1 MWNAYSA
8 SYIKNNKTSNRFIMI
23 ISFLAAMM
31 LSLVSGLFYNL
42 WADQVNQTV
51 AESGTSEV
59 EFTPVV
65 IAYIVVFTIA
75 SLALVM
81 MIHHA
86 FAATM
91 TNRIHQLGILQSIGA
106 TPRQIKSTLVNEVV
120 VLSLPAIIVGNIIGI
135 GLCWAVM
142 SIIIGSTANL
152 RDYTLTFTYH
162 PIVFIGS
169 FGFSMLT
176 AAVSAW
182 IPARKL
188 SRITPLEAIHY
199 GNEPVIKRVKKY
211 RIHSAIFGIYG
222 EMARKS
228 LFVRRKAMRVGTM
241 SILLAVFACISILN
255 MLGVSGLSTERTYF
269 DRYKNNWDFLVTV
282 KGDTYSE
289 ELLNDI
295 RNTEDVTGCIVHRIV
310 NSNTQIPT
318 DYLSSDVQKLSLEKL
333 NSSFVANEAGAY
345 NTKVPIFILDDKSF
359 AEYRGDTNDANVV
372 AVNIIWDSVN
382 SERTD
387 RQYVPFLNEGKEIV
401 LNVNG
406 KDIPVSAFSDALP
419 VLREELTQYALT
431 LVMSESYYATLG
443 FDLKAE
449 ETIYTLKMTDENKN
463 DALEERLQGMLEA
476 YPDYAF
482 EGRVQEL
489 ADEMQIQQG
498 LRMIVYLFAGILTCI
513 GLANIFASTL
523 GQIHQRKRE
532 FARYFAVGLTPKG
545 AAKILAWEAAI
556 VALRPILLT
565 IVVNIPLMALMLDAG
580 GITASDFIAKR
591 LPLTPAILLFA
602 AVIGFVTLAYYLGGK
617 KICNMNLVEVMK
629 DDTMIL

>member
-8 SYIKNNKTSNRFIMI
+8 SYIRNNKTGNRFIMI
-23 ISFLAAMM
+23 ISLLAATM

-42 WADQVNQTV
+42 WMDQVNQTI
-51 AESGTSEV
+51 AAGASGV

-65 IAYIVVFTIA
+65 IAYIAVFTIA
-75 SLALVM
+75 SLALIM

-135 GLCWAVM
+135 GLAWTIM
-142 SIIIGSTANL
+142 SFIISSTANL
-152 RDYTLTFTYH
+152 RDYILTFTYH
-162 PIVFIGS
+162 PLVFLGS

-176 AAVSAW
+176 AAISAW

-211 RIHSAIFGIYG
+211 RIHSALFGIYG

-228 LFVRRKAMRVGTM
+228 LFARRKAMRIGTI

-255 MLGVSGLSTERTYF
+255 MLGVSGLSTEKTYF
-269 DRYKNNWDFLVTV
+269 DRFRDNWDFLVTV
-282 KGDTYSE
+282 KGDTYSVD
-289 ELLNDI
+289 LLGDI

-310 NSNTQIPT
+310 DSSTQIPA
-318 DYLSSDVQKLSLEKL
+318 DYLSSEVQTLGLEKL
-333 NSSFVANEAGAY
+333 SSSFTANEDGSY
-345 NTKVPIFILDDKSF
+345 KTKVPIFILDDSSF
-359 AEYRGDTNDANVV
+359 AEYRGDASDANVV
-372 AVNIIWDSVN
+372 AVNIIWDSIN

-387 RQYVPFLNEGKEIV
+387 RQYVPFLNDSQELI

-406 KDIPVSAFSDALP
+406 TDITVSAFSEALP
-419 VLREELTQYALT
+419 VLREELTQYSLT
-431 LVMSESYYATLG
+431 LVMSESYYASLG
-443 FDLKAE
+443 FDLAAD
-449 ETIYTLKMTDENKN
+449 ETIYTVKMADESKN
-463 DALEERLQGMLEA
+463 DTVEENLLGLLAA

-498 LRMIVYLFAGILTCI
+498 LRMIIYLFSGILTCI

-545 AAKILAWEAAI
+545 AAKILTWEAVI

-565 IVVNIPLMALMLDAG
+565 IIINIPLMAVMLDAG
-580 GITASDFIAKR
+580 GIAAGDFIAKR
-591 LPLTPAILLFA
+591 LPLIPALLLFA
-602 AVIGFVTLAYYLGGK
+602 AVIGFVALAYYLGGK
-617 KICNMNLVEVMK
+617 KICNMNLVEAIRN
-629 DDTMIL
+629 DTLSM

>member
-8 SYIKNNKTSNRFIMI
+8 SYIRNNKTGNRFIMI
-23 ISFLAAMM
+23 ISLLAATM

-42 WADQVNQTV
+42 WMDQVNQTI
-51 AESGTSEV
+51 AAGASGV

-65 IAYIVVFTIA
+65 IAYIAVFTIA
-75 SLALVM
+75 SLALIM

-135 GLCWAVM
+135 GLAWTIM
-142 SIIIGSTANL
+142 SFIISSTANL
-152 RDYTLTFTYH
+152 RDYILTFTYH
-162 PIVFIGS
+162 PLVFLGS

-176 AAVSAW
+176 AAISAW

-211 RIHSAIFGIYG
+211 RIHSALFGIYG

-228 LFVRRKAMRVGTM
+228 LFARRKAMRIGTI

-255 MLGVSGLSTERTYF
+255 MLGVSGLSTEKTYF
-269 DRYKNNWDFLVTV
+269 DRFRDNWDFLVTV
-282 KGDTYSE
+282 KGDTYSVD
-289 ELLNDI
+289 LLGDI

-310 NSNTQIPT
+310 DSSTQIPA
-318 DYLSSDVQKLSLEKL
+318 DYLSSEVQTLGLEKL
-333 NSSFVANEAGAY
+333 SSSFAANEDGSY
-345 NTKVPIFILDDKSF
+345 KTKVPIFILDDSSF
-359 AEYRGDTNDANVV
+359 AEYRGDASDANVV
-372 AVNIIWDSVN
+372 AVNIIWDSIN

-387 RQYVPFLNEGKEIV
+387 RQYVPFLNDSQELI

-406 KDIPVSAFSDALP
+406 TDITVSAFSEALP
-419 VLREELTQYALT
+419 VLREELTQYSLT
-431 LVMSESYYATLG
+431 LVMSESYYASLG
-443 FDLKAE
+443 FDLAAD
-449 ETIYTLKMTDENKN
+449 ETIYTVKMADESKN
-463 DALEERLQGMLEA
+463 DTVEENLLGLLAA

-498 LRMIVYLFAGILTCI
+498 LRMIIYLFSGILTCI

-545 AAKILAWEAAI
+545 AAKILTWEAVI

-565 IVVNIPLMALMLDAG
+565 IIINIPLMAVMLDAG
-580 GITASDFIAKR
+580 GIAAGDFIAKR
-591 LPLTPAILLFA
+591 LPLIPALLLFA
-602 AVIGFVTLAYYLGGK
+602 AVIGFVALAYYLGGR
-617 KICNMNLVEVMK
+617 KICNMNLVEAIK
-629 DDTMIL
+629 DDTLSL

>member
-8 SYIKNNKTSNRFIMI
+8 SYLRHNKTGNRFILV
-23 ISFLAAMM
+23 ISFLASMM
-31 LSLVSGLFYNL
+31 LSLVSGIFYNL
-42 WADQVNQTV
+42 WVDQVNQTV
-51 AESGTSEV
+51 VATGSSQV

-65 IAYIVVFTIA
+65 IAYFAVFTLA
-75 SLALVM
+75 SLALIM

-91 TNRIHQLGILQSIGA
+91 TSRIHQLGILQSIGA
-106 TPRQIKSTLVNEVV
+106 TPRQIKSALVNEVV
-120 VLSLPAIIVGNIIGI
+120 VLSLPAIVVGNLIGI
-135 GLCWAVM
+135 GLSWAIM
-142 SIIIGSTANL
+142 SFIISSTANL
-152 RDYTLTFTYH
+152 RDYTLSFAYH
-162 PIVFIGS
+162 PLVFVGS

-199 GNEPVIKRVKKY
+199 GNEPIIKRVRRY
-211 RIHSAIFGIYG
+211 RITSTIFGVYG
-222 EMARKS
+222 ELARKS

-255 MLGVSGLSTERTYF
+255 MIGVSGLSTERTYF

-289 ELLNDI
+289 DLLNDI
-295 RNTEDVTGCIVHRIV
+295 RNTEDVTGCIVHKIV
-310 NSNTQIPT
+310 NSSTQIPA
-318 DYLSSDVQKLSLEKL
+318 DYLSADVQKLTLEKL
-333 NSSFVANEAGAY
+333 NSSCSANESGSY
-345 NTKVPIFILDDKSF
+345 HTKVPIFILDDASF
-359 AEYRGDTNDANVV
+359 AAYRGDTSDANVV

-387 RQYVPFLNEGKEIV
+387 RQYVPFLDGSKEII

-406 KDIPVSAFSDALP
+406 TDIPVTAFADSLP
-419 VLREELTQYALT
+419 ILREEFTQYALT
-431 LVMSESYYATLG
+431 LVMSESYYAALDFNLT
-443 FDLKAE
+443 AE
-449 ETIYTLKMTDENKN
+449 ETIYTVKMTDESKN
-463 DALEERLQGMLEA
+463 DVLEERLQGLLKA
-476 YPDYAF
+476 YPDYAV

-498 LRMIVYLFAGILTCI
+498 LRMIIYLFTGILTCI

-565 IVVNIPLMALMLDAG
+565 IVVNIPLMAVMLDAG
-580 GITASDFIAKR
+580 GITAADFIAKR
-591 LPLTPAILLFA
+591 LPLVPAILLFV
-602 AVIGFVTLAYYLGGK
+602 AVIGFVALAYYLGGK
-617 KICNMNLVEVMK
+617 KICKMNLAETIK
-629 DDTMIL
+629 DDTLTM

>member
-8 SYIKNNKTSNRFIMI
+8 SYIKNNKTGNRFIMI

-31 LSLVSGLFYNL
+31 LSLISGVFYNL
-42 WADQVNQTV
+42 WADQVNQT
-51 AESGTSEV
+51 AAATGSSQV

-65 IAYIVVFTIA
+65 IAYIAVFTIA
-75 SLALVM
+75 SLALIM

-91 TNRIHQLGILQSIGA
+91 INRIHQLGILQSVGA
-106 TPRQIKSTLVNEVV
+106 TPRQIRSTLVNEVV
-120 VLSLPAIIVGNIIGI
+120 VLSLPAVVVGNVIGI

-142 SIIIGSTANL
+142 AFIISSTANL
-152 RDYTLTFTYH
+152 RDYALTFAYH
-162 PIVFIGS
+162 PLVFFGS

-199 GNEPVIKRVKKY
+199 GNEPVVKRVKKY

-222 EMARKS
+222 EIAYKS
-228 LFVRRKAMRVGTM
+228 LYVRRKAMRVGTM
-241 SILLAVFACISILN
+241 SIFLAVFACISILN
-255 MLGVSGLSTERTYF
+255 MLGVSGLSTQRTYF
-269 DRYKNNWDFLVTV
+269 DRYKNNWDFIVSV

-295 RNTEDVTGCIVHRIV
+295 RNAEDVNGCIVHQIV
-310 NSNTQIPT
+310 NSDTEIPV
-318 DYLSSDVQKLSLEKL
+318 DYLSADVQKLSLEKL
-333 NSSFVANEAGAY
+333 NSSFAANESGVY
-345 NTKVPIFILDDKSF
+345 NTKVTIFILDDKSF
-359 AEYRGDTNDANVV
+359 AEYRGDANDNVV

-387 RQYVPFLNEGKEIV
+387 RRYVPFLNAGKKIV

-406 KDIPVSAFSDALP
+406 KDISVSAFADDLP

-431 LVMSESYYATLG
+431 LVMSESYYENLG

-449 ETIYTLKMTDENKN
+449 KTIYTLKMTDESKN
-463 DALEERLQGMLEA
+463 DVLEERLQGMLEA

-498 LRMIVYLFAGILTCI
+498 LRMLIYLFTGILTCI

-545 AAKILAWEAAI
+545 AVKILAWEAAI

-580 GITASDFIAKR
+580 GITAGDFIAKR
-591 LPLTPAILLFA
+591 LPLVPAILLFT
-602 AVIGFVTLAYYLGGK
+602 AVISFVALAYCLGGK
-617 KICNMNLVEVMK
+617 KICNMNLVATIK
-629 DDTMIL
+629 DDTIML

>member
-1 MWNAYSA
+1 MWNAYSV
-8 SYIKNNKTSNRFIMI
+8 SYIKNNKTGNRFIMI
-23 ISFLAAMM
+23 ISFLASMM

-51 AESGTSEV
+51 AECGTSVV

-135 GLCWAVM
+135 GLCWVVM

-152 RDYTLTFTYH
+152 RDYTLTFAYH

-176 AAVSAW
+176 AAISAW

-188 SRITPLEAIHY
+188 SCITPLEAIHY

-255 MLGVSGLSTERTYF
+255 MLGVSALSTERTYF

-295 RNTEDVTGCIVHRIV
+295 RNTEDVAGCIVHRIV
-310 NSNTQIPT
+310 NGNTQIPA

-333 NSSFVANEAGAY
+333 NSSFAANEAGAY

-359 AEYRGDTNDANVV
+359 AEYRGDANDANVV

-406 KDIPVSAFSDALP
+406 KDIPVSAFNDSLP

-443 FDLKAE
+443 FDLKPD
-449 ETIYTLKMTDENKN
+449 ETIYTIKMTDESKN
-463 DALEERLQGMLEA
+463 DALEEKLQGMLEA
-476 YPDYAF
+476 YPGYAF

-489 ADEMQIQQG
+489 ADEMQIQQD
-498 LRMIVYLFAGILTCI
+498 LRMIIYLFTVILTCI

-545 AAKILAWEAAI
+545 AAKILAHEAAI

-580 GITASDFIAKR
+580 GITAGDFIAKR
-591 LPLTPAILLFA
+591 LPLIPAILLFV
-602 AVIGFVTLAYYLGGK
+602 AVIGFVALAYYLGGK
-617 KICNMNLVEVMK
+617 KICNMNLVEAIK
-629 DDTMIL
+629 DDTLML

>member
-8 SYIKNNKTSNRFIMI
+8 SYIRNNKTGNRFIMV
-23 ISFLAAMM
+23 ISFLVAMM

-51 AESGTSEV
+51 AASGTSQV

-65 IAYIVVFTIA
+65 IAYIAVFTIV
-75 SLALVM
+75 SLALIM

-91 TNRIHQLGILQSIGA
+91 TNRIHQLGILQSVGA
-106 TPRQIKSTLVNEVV
+106 TPRQIKSALVNEVF

-135 GLCWAVM
+135 GLCWGLMAF
-142 SIIIGSTANL
+142 IISATTDL

-162 PIVFIGS
+162 PIVFLGS

-176 AAVSAW
+176 ATVSAW

-199 GNEPVIKRVKKY
+199 GNESVIKRVKKY
-211 RIHSAIFGIYG
+211 RIRSAILGVYG
-222 EMARKS
+222 EIAHKS
-228 LFVRRKAMRVGTM
+228 LYVRRKAMRVGTF

-269 DRYKNNWDFLVTV
+269 DRYKNNWDFLITV
-282 KGDTYSE
+282 KGESYSE
-289 ELLNDI
+289 DLLNDI
-295 RNTEDVTGCIVHRIV
+295 RNTEDVTGCIVHRII
-310 NSNTQIPT
+310 NSNTGIPA
-318 DYLSSDVQKLSLEKL
+318 DYLSNDVQKLSLEKL
-333 NSSFVANEAGAY
+333 NGSFVANESGTY

-359 AEYRGDTNDANVV
+359 AEYRRDISDANVV

-382 SERTD
+382 SERTN
-387 RQYVPFLNEGKEIV
+387 RQYVPFLNKDKEIT

-406 KDIPVSAFSDALP
+406 MDIPVSAFTDALP

-431 LVMSESYYATLG
+431 LVMPESYYATLG
-443 FDLKAE
+443 LDLNAE
-449 ETIYTLKMTDENKN
+449 KTIYTVKITDESKN
-463 DALEERLQGMLEA
+463 DAVEERLQELLEA

-498 LRMIVYLFAGILTCI
+498 LRMIVYLFTGILTCI

-565 IVVNIPLMALMLDAG
+565 IIINIPLMAWMLDAG
-580 GITASDFIAKR
+580 GITAGDFIAKR
-591 LPLTPAILLFA
+591 LPLVPAILLFA
-602 AVIGFVTLAYYLGGK
+602 AVIGFVALAYYLGGR
-617 KICNMNLVEVMK
+617 KICNMNLVEAIK
-629 DDTMIL
+629 DDTLML

>member
-8 SYIKNNKTSNRFIMI
+8 SYIKNNKTGNRFIMI

-51 AESGTSEV
+51 AESGASEV
-59 EFTPVV
+59 AFTPVV

-120 VLSLPAIIVGNIIGI
+120 VLSLPATIVGNIIGI
-135 GLCWAVM
+135 GLCWTVM
-142 SIIIGSTANL
+142 EFIISSTANL
-152 RDYTLTFTYH
+152 RDYVLTFTYH
-162 PIVFIGS
+162 PLVFFGS

-199 GNEPVIKRVKKY
+199 GNEPLIKRVKKY
-211 RIHSAIFGIYG
+211 RIQSAILGIYS
-222 EMARKS
+222 EMAHKS

-241 SILLAVFACISILN
+241 SIFLAVFACISILN
-255 MLGVSGLSTERTYF
+255 MLGVSGLSTQRTYF
-269 DRYKNNWDFLVTV
+269 DHYKNNWDFLVTV
-282 KGDTYSE
+282 KGDTYSKD
-289 ELLNDI
+289 LLNDI
-295 RNTEDVTGCIVHRIV
+295 RNTEDVAGCIVHRIV
-310 NSNTQIPT
+310 YSNTQIPM
-318 DYLSSDVQKLSLEKL
+318 DYLSADVQKLSLEKL
-333 NSSFVANEAGAY
+333 NSNFVSNEADMY
-345 NTKVPIFILDDKSF
+345 HTKVPIFILDDKSF
-359 AEYRGDTNDANVV
+359 TEYCGNTNDSKVV
-372 AVNIIWDSVN
+372 AVNIIWDSV
-382 SERTD
+382 SSKRTN
-387 RQYVPFLNEGKEIV
+387 RQYIPFLNEDKEIV
-401 LNVNG
+401 LNINE
-406 KDIPVSAFSDALP
+406 KDIPVSAFADALP

-431 LVMSESYYATLG
+431 LVMSESYYTTLG
-443 FDLKAE
+443 FDLMSEK
-449 ETIYTLKMTDENKN
+449 TIYTLKMTDESKN
-463 DALEERLQGMLEA
+463 DALEERLQGLLEA
-476 YPDYAF
+476 YPHYAF
-482 EGRVQEL
+482 ESRVQEL

-498 LRMIVYLFAGILTCI
+498 LRMIIYLFTGILTCI
-513 GLANIFASTL
+513 GIANIFASML

-565 IVVNIPLMALMLDAG
+565 IVVNIPLMALMLHAG
-580 GITASDFIAKR
+580 GITAGDFIAKR
-591 LPLTPAILLFA
+591 LPLVPAILLFVA
-602 AVIGFVTLAYYLGGK
+602 IIGFVALAYYLGGK
-617 KICNMNLVEVMK
+617 KICNMSLVEAIK
-629 DDTMIL
+629 DDTLML

>member
-8 SYIKNNKTSNRFIMI
+8 SYIRNNKTGNRFIMI
-23 ISFLAAMM
+23 ISLLAATM

-42 WADQVNQTV
+42 WMDQVNQTI
-51 AESGTSEV
+51 AAGASGV

-65 IAYIVVFTIA
+65 IAYIAVFTIA
-75 SLALVM
+75 SLALIM

-135 GLCWAVM
+135 GLAWTIM
-142 SIIIGSTANL
+142 SFIISSTANL
-152 RDYTLTFTYH
+152 RDYILTFTYH
-162 PIVFIGS
+162 PLVFLGS

-176 AAVSAW
+176 AAISAW

-211 RIHSAIFGIYG
+211 RIHSALFGIYG

-228 LFVRRKAMRVGTM
+228 LFARRKAMRIGTI

-255 MLGVSGLSTERTYF
+255 MLGVSGLSTEKTYF
-269 DRYKNNWDFLVTV
+269 DRFRDNWDFLVTV
-282 KGDTYSE
+282 KGDTYSAD
-289 ELLNDI
+289 LLGDI

-310 NSNTQIPT
+310 NSSTQIPA
-318 DYLSSDVQKLSLEKL
+318 DYLSSEVQTLGLEKL
-333 NSSFVANEAGAY
+333 NSSFTANEDGSY
-345 NTKVPIFILDDKSF
+345 KTKVPIFILDDHSF
-359 AEYRGDTNDANVV
+359 AEYRGDVSDANVV

-387 RQYVPFLNEGKEIV
+387 RQYVPFLNDSQELI

-406 KDIPVSAFSDALP
+406 TDITVSAFSEALP
-419 VLREELTQYALT
+419 VLREELTQYSLT
-431 LVMSESYYATLG
+431 LVMSESYYASLG
-443 FDLKAE
+443 FDLAAD
-449 ETIYTLKMTDENKN
+449 ETIYTVKMADESKN
-463 DALEERLQGMLEA
+463 DTVEENLLGLLAA

-498 LRMIVYLFAGILTCI
+498 LRMIIYLFSGILTCI

-545 AAKILAWEAAI
+545 AAKILTWEAVI

-565 IVVNIPLMALMLDAG
+565 IIINIPLMAVMLDAG
-580 GITASDFIAKR
+580 GIAAGDFIAKR
-591 LPLTPAILLFA
+591 LPLIPALLLFA
-602 AVIGFVTLAYYLGGK
+602 AVIGFVALAYYLGGR
-617 KICNMNLVEVMK
+617 KICNMNLVEAIK
-629 DDTMIL
+629 DDTLSL

>member
-8 SYIKNNKTSNRFIMI
+8 SYVRHNKTGNRFIMV
-23 ISFLAAMM
+23 ISFLASMM
-31 LSLVSGLFYNL
+31 LSLVSGVFYNL
-42 WADQVNQTV
+42 WADQVNQ
-51 AESGTSEV
+51 AGSSQV

-65 IAYIVVFTIA
+65 IAYIAVFTIA
-75 SLALVM
+75 SLALIM

-91 TNRIHQLGILQSIGA
+91 TSRIHQLGILQSIGA
-106 TPRQIKSTLVNEVV
+106 TPRQIKSALVNEVV
-120 VLSLPAIIVGNIIGI
+120 VLSLPTIVIGNLIGI
-135 GLCWAVM
+135 GLSWALV
-142 SIIIGSTANL
+142 SFIISSTANL
-152 RDYTLTFTYH
+152 RDYTMTFAYH
-162 PIVFIGS
+162 PLVFVGS

-199 GNEPVIKRVKKY
+199 GNEPIIKRVRRY
-211 RIHSAIFGIYG
+211 RIHSAIFGVYG
-222 EMARKS
+222 ELARKS

-289 ELLNDI
+289 DLLNDI
-295 RNTEDVTGCIVHRIV
+295 RNTEDVTGCIVHKIV
-310 NSNTQIPT
+310 NSNTQIPA
-318 DYLSSDVQKLSLEKL
+318 DYLSADVQKLTLEKL
-333 NSSFVANEAGAY
+333 NSSFTANEAGSY
-345 NTKVPIFILDDKSF
+345 NTKVPIFILDDASF
-359 AEYRGDTNDANVV
+359 AAYRGDSSDANVV

-387 RQYVPFLNEGKEIV
+387 RQYVPFLDSSKEIT

-406 KDIPVSAFSDALP
+406 ADIPVTAFADSLP
-419 VLREELTQYALT
+419 ILREELTQYALT

-443 FDLKAE
+443 FNLTAE
-449 ETIYTLKMTDENKN
+449 ETIYTVKMTDESKN
-463 DALEERLQGMLEA
+463 DVLEERLQGLVEA

-489 ADEMQIQQG
+489 ADEMQIQQA
-498 LRMIVYLFAGILTCI
+498 LRMIVYLFAGLLTCI

-580 GITASDFIAKR
+580 GISAADFIAKR
-591 LPLTPAILLFA
+591 LPLVPAILLFV
-602 AVIGFVTLAYYLGGK
+602 AVIGFVALAYYLGGK
-617 KICNMNLVEVMK
+617 KICNMNLAETIK
-629 DDTMIL
+629 DDTLTM

>member
-8 SYIKNNKTSNRFIMI
+8 GYIRNNKTGNRFIMI
-23 ISFLAAMM
+23 ISFLASVM

-42 WADQVNQTV
+42 WADQAGKNL
-51 AESGTSEV
+51 AESGVSKV
-59 EFTPVV
+59 ECTPAV

-75 SLALVM
+75 SLALIM

-106 TPRQIKSTLVNEVV
+106 TPRQIKSTLVHEVV
-120 VLSLPAIIVGNIIGI
+120 VLSLPAIIVGNFIGI
-135 GLCWAVM
+135 GLCYAVM
-142 SIIIGSTANL
+142 TFIIRSTADL
-152 RDYTLTFTYH
+152 RDYTLTFSYH
-162 PIVFIGS
+162 PIVFFGS

-182 IPARKL
+182 IPTRKL

-199 GNEPVIKRVKKY
+199 GNEPVIKQVKEY
-211 RIHSAIFGIYG
+211 RIRTAIFGIYG
-222 EMARKS
+222 EIACKS

-241 SILLAVFACISILN
+241 SIFLAVFSCIFILN

-282 KGDTYSE
+282 KDDTYSE
-289 ELLNDI
+289 DLLKDI
-295 RNTEDVTGCIVHRIV
+295 RNTEDVASCIVHQIV
-310 NSNTQIPT
+310 NTNTVVPA
-318 DYLSSDVQKLSLEKL
+318 DDLSADVQKLSLENL
-333 NSSFVANEAGAY
+333 NSSFAAGESGAY

-372 AVNIIWDSVN
+372 AVNIIWDSIN
-382 SERTD
+382 SDRTD

-401 LNVNG
+401 LNING
-406 KDIPVSAFSDALP
+406 RDVPVSAFADDLP
-419 VLREELTQYALT
+419 VLREELTQHALT

-443 FDLKAE
+443 FNLITEA
-449 ETIYTLKMTDENKN
+449 TIYTVKMTDESKN
-463 DALEERLQGMLEA
+463 DVVEERLLGLLEA

-498 LRMIVYLFAGILTCI
+498 LRGIIYLFTVILTCI

-532 FARYFAVGLTPKG
+532 FARYFAIGLTPKG
-545 AAKILAWEAAI
+545 AAMILAWEAAI
-556 VALRPILLT
+556 IALRPILLT
-565 IVVNIPLMALMLDAG
+565 MVINIPLMAWMLDAG
-580 GITASDFIAKR
+580 GIAAGDFITKR
-591 LPLTPAILLFA
+591 LPLVPALALFA
-602 AVIGFVTLAYYLGGK
+602 AVIVFVALAYYWGGK
-617 KICNMNLVEVMK
+617 KICNMNLVEAIK
-629 DDTMIL
+629 DDTLML

>member
-8 SYIKNNKTSNRFIMI
+8 SYIRNNKTGNRFIML

-31 LSLVSGLFYNL
+31 LSLLSGLFYNL
-42 WADQVNQTV
+42 WADQVKQTV
-51 AESGTSEV
+51 VASGTYRV
-59 EFTPVV
+59 EFTPVF
-65 IAYIVVFTIA
+65 IAYIVVFTLS
-75 SLALVM
+75 SLALIM

-91 TNRIHQLGILQSIGA
+91 TSRIHQLGILQSVGA
-106 TPRQIKSTLVNEVV
+106 SPRQIKSALVNEVV
-120 VLSLPAIIVGNIIGI
+120 VLSFPAIIVGNIIGI
-135 GLCWAVM
+135 GLCWVFMAF
-142 SIIIGSTANL
+142 IISSTANL
-152 RDYTLTFTYH
+152 RDYALTFTYH
-162 PIVFIGS
+162 PLVFLGS
-169 FGFSMLT
+169 FGFSVLT
-176 AAVSAW
+176 AAVAAW

-188 SRITPLEAIHY
+188 SHITPLEAIHY
-199 GNEPVIKRVKKY
+199 GNKPAIKRVKKY
-211 RIHSAIFGIYG
+211 RIQSAVLGVYG
-222 EMARKS
+222 ELAQKS

-241 SILLAVFACISILN
+241 SIFLAVFACISILN

-310 NSNTQIPT
+310 NSSTQIPT
-318 DYLSSDVQKLSLEKL
+318 ELLSDEVQKLSLEKL
-333 NSSFVANEAGAY
+333 NSSFVVDETGSY

-359 AEYRGDTNDANVV
+359 AEYRGDANDATVV

-387 RQYVPFLNEGKEIV
+387 RQYVPFLNEDKEIV

-406 KDIPVSAFSDALP
+406 KDIPVSVFADALP
-419 VLREELTQYALT
+419 ILREELTQYALT
-431 LVMSESYYATLG
+431 LVMSESYYADLG
-443 FDLKAE
+443 LDLVAE
-449 ETIYTLKMTDENKN
+449 ETIYTVKMTDESKN
-463 DALEERLQGMLEA
+463 EVVEERLQRLLSS
-476 YPDYAF
+476 YPGYSM

-498 LRMIVYLFAGILTCI
+498 LRMIIYLFTVILTGI

-523 GQIHQRKRE
+523 GQIYQRKRE

-545 AAKILAWEAAI
+545 AAKILTWEAVI

-565 IVVNIPLMALMLDAG
+565 IVINVPLMAWMLDVG
-580 GITASDFIAKR
+580 GITAEDFIAKR
-591 LPLTPAILLFA
+591 LPLIPAILLFA
-602 AVIGFVTLAYYLGGK
+602 SVIGFVALAYYLGGR
-617 KICNMNLVEVMK
+617 KICNMNLAEIMK
-629 DDTMIL
+629 DDTLML